1 MSGEN
6 ENKEMALAEEESPSE
21 PPAEEGCAVKETLNE
36 ECELAKKFRP
46 KYFFEAVISLVGIY
60 LYVSSLRV
68 FFYVW
73 AVVEYFNND
82 KVGSIVGRYQR
93 LWACYGP
100 KIANYWTI
108 VYYIIGFAIFGTLF
122 YRCVV
127 KNQPKIKLR
136 SIIGAKSVTA
146 VVTIGIAM
154 HLITLVTTS
163 SFSLL
168 LPECLESYR
177 NSVKSSIQLLL
188 PVVVVIESVILAPL
202 FEEIYWRG
210 LFFGLL
216 EKSGI
221 KPLWIILLSGIL
233 FGVLHG
239 NPVQGVFAAIG
250 GCLLSFLRYKYR
262 SVKVTII
269 VHSIANLLPFIVDL
283 RINLVEYYVLLFFLV
298 PFLVLIAVFTV
309 CVDDNAYTAPKKI

>member
-60 LYVSSLRV
+60 LYVRSLRV

-93 LWACYGP
+93 LWACYYP
-100 KIANYWTI
+100 KIANYWNI
-108 VYYIIGFAIFGTLF
+108 VYCIIGFAIFGTIF

-154 HLITLVTTS
+154 HLIALVTTS

-168 LPECLESYR
+168 LPEYLESYR

-188 PVVVVIESVILAPL
+188 PVVVVIRSVILAPL

-233 FGVLHG
+233 FGVWHG

-269 VHSIANLLPFIVDL
+269 VHSIANLLSFIVDL

>member
-46 KYFFEAVISLVGIY
+46 KYFFEAVISLVGNY
-60 LYVSSLRV
+60 LYVRSLRV

-122 YRCVV
+122 YHCVV

-188 PVVVVIESVILAPL
+188 PVVVVIEDVILAPL

-233 FGVLHG
+233 FGVWHG

-269 VHSIANLLPFIVDL
+269 VHSIANLLSFIVDL